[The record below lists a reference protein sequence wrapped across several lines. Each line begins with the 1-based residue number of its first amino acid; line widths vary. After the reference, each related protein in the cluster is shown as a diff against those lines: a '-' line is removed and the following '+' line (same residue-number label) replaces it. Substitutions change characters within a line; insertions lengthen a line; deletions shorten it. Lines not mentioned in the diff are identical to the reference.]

1 MNISY
6 KDIHDDIKTIATSHE
21 QIRKFI
27 TGPVSEMDIGKLDA
41 TEYPFCYAELTNVS
55 IDRGAMTFDVDI
67 VVAQLIQDDYTDRV
81 DAYDSTL
88 LALKDICVAILLRQS
103 GTSVTSQLNNRIDLQ
118 LPLDCVP
125 FTARFEND
133 LTGWQSTISITADS
147 DNDLCEAPY
156 A

>member
-1 MNISY
+1 
-6 KDIHDDIKTIATSHE
+6 
-21 QIRKFI
+21 
-27 TGPVSEMDIGKLDA
+27 
-41 TEYPFCYAELTNVS
+41 
-55 IDRGAMTFDVDI
+55 
-67 VVAQLIQDDYTDRV
+67 V

-103 GTSVTSQLNNRIDLQ
+103 GTSVTSLLNNRIDLQ

>member
-6 KDIHDDIKTIATSHE
+6 KDIHDDIQTIATSHE

-41 TEYPFCYAELTNVS
+41 TDYPFCYAELTNVS

-67 VVAQLIQDDYTDRV
+67 VVAQLIRD
-81 DAYDSTL
+81 DSTL

-103 GTSVTSQLNNRIDLQ
+103 GTSVTSLLNNRIDLQ
-118 LPLDCVP
+118 LPLECVP